1 MRYTKTSPSPRQ
13 LRENLSRRLSIA
25 VEKVGSV
32 TEISQMIGVNR
43 TQFSR
48 YLSGKSMPR
57 PDVLYQLSVQLK
69 LPLEWFFSSEVSSGS
84 EAAVLQFGNAMA
96 ELVRGRSFQIMDDIV
111 LDGFYL
117 LWKGMFNQQ
126 HGAEAL
132 ICSVNSC
139 AGVKKIKLSVRR
151 TLASDGEIDAP
162 VTENQFIN
170 GVMFKSSEGVLMLC
184 SESRFNIMWAGY
196 VQKAYLRQSRGG
208 GENLIG
214 TLTQYRPAGRGAV
227 SLVPMLLEK
236 ISDTEGKVLSAARR
250 STRYAIEDIPPHIQ
264 TYFKTVEVPDYRF

>member
-43 TQFSR
+43 TQLSR

-84 EAAVLQFGNAMA
+84 EAVVLQFGNAMA

-139 AGVKKIKLSVRR
+139 AGVKKIKLPVRR

-250 STRYAIEDIPPHIQ
+250 STLYAIEDIPPHIQ
-264 TYFKTVEVPDYRF
+264 TYFKTVEVPEYRF